1 MQMSHKKIKL
11 EVSTPVASTPVA
23 SPVLKEDAIF
33 NHNLEK
39 FSLTEKEVRD
49 NIYDRITASIYSY
62 EIKTYNCSMY
72 RVRSQT
78 VLLSINK
85 FFFCFYRLTATFTT
99 VLLSIKFFFCFYRLT
114 AEIKKRQ
121 FGVATM
127 WQKERKEMRLNAFAG
142 FMSVVA
148 LAAVLEK

>member
-1 MQMSHKKIKL
+1 MSHKKIKL

-23 SPVLKEDAIF
+23 SPVLEEHAIF

-49 NIYDRITASIYSY
+49 NIYDRKTASIYSY
-62 EIKTYNCSMY
+62 EIKTYNRCMY

-85 FFFCFYRLTATFTT
+85 FVFCFYRLTTTFTT
-99 VLLSIKFFFCFYRLT
+99 VLLFINNCTF
-114 AEIKKRQ
+114 IH
-121 FGVATM
+121 
-127 WQKERKEMRLNAFAG
+127 
-142 FMSVVA
+142 
-148 LAAVLEK
+148 

>member
-1 MQMSHKKIKL
+1 MSHKKIKL

-49 NIYDRITASIYSY
+49 NIYDRITAAIYSY

-78 VLLSINK
+78 VLLSIN
-85 FFFCFYRLTATFTT
+85 
-99 VLLSIKFFFCFYRLT
+99 KFFFCFYRLT